1 MERVLGGRITSHLT
15 TIASKGQFWSK
26 EAHMKY
32 THTNFQLPTS
42 KTVILL
48 MNVILGQFYP
58 LGPSPQGSW
67 GVEGYFPE
75 YTFYEGHTYQFSAS
89 QLQNCDLTRN
99 GGDSNL

>member
-1 MERVLGGRITSHLT
+1 
-15 TIASKGQFWSK
+15 
-26 EAHMKY
+26 MKY

-48 MNVILGQFYP
+48 MNVKLGLFYP

-67 GVEGYFPE
+67 GGGYFPE
-75 YTFYEGHTYQFSAS
+75 YTSYEGHTYQFSAS

-99 GGDSNL
+99 GGDSNLQEPPLGGKINLPKSTSYERHTHRFSAS